1 MTGLV
6 EAEADCFWDKA
17 RRRDMASHG
26 KKPQRRTRDNA
37 HRSGKQDRAKPL

>member
-17 RRRDMASHG
+17 RRRDMAGHG
-26 KKPQRRTRDNA
+26 KEAQRRTRNNPPGI
-37 HRSGKQDRAKPL
+37 GKQVRAKPL